1 MSILAWIVL
10 GLIAGG
16 VASLIVPGRTP
27 GGVVG
32 AILIG
37 IVGAIVGGWL
47 ATLFGVGT
55 VDGLDLAS
63 MLIAIVGSVALL
75 AIARMLRTPA

>member
-47 ATLFGVGT
+47 ATLFGIGT
-55 VDGLDLAS
+55 VDGLNLAS

>member
-47 ATLFGVGT
+47 ATLFGLGG
-55 VDGLDLAS
+55 VDGLNLAS
-63 MLIAIVGSVALL
+63 MLVAIVGSVALL
-75 AIARMLRTPA
+75 AIARMMRTPA

>member
-47 ATLFGVGT
+47 ATLLGIGT
-55 VDGLDLAS
+55 VDGLNLAS

>member
-27 GGVVG
+27 GGVIG

-37 IVGAIVGGWL
+37 IVGAIIGGWV
-47 ATLFGVGT
+47 ATAFGAGSI
-55 VDGLDLAS
+55 DGLSLYS
-63 MLIAIVGSVALL
+63 MVVSVLGAVALL
-75 AIARMLRTPA
+75 AIARLLRTS

>member
-47 ATLFGVGT
+47 ATLFGIGT